1 MILRLALFSSAIG
14 ACLAQTNTATINGA
28 ITDTQ
33 NALIVGSD
41 VIATNQATGVRSA
54 VKTNSSGFYS
64 IPNLAIGTYLL
75 TVQKEGFRRYVRS
88 GITLT
93 TSQTLELNATLE
105 VGEVN
110 STINVTELEPLI
122 DSRTSDVGQVIDAKS
137 IDDLP
142 LGNRRT
148 MNVVKMTGGA
158 VFLSDEPPGKP
169 VYSLAGGRMQSQM
182 VWIDGGTGQNIE
194 LGWDPRASIRPSIQ
208 SRKLRWC
215 PTAIRRNMA
224 VQRAAS

>member
-1 MILRLALFSSAIG
+1 MILRLALFSAAIA

-110 STINVTELEPLI
+110 NTINVTELEPLI
-122 DSRTSDVGQVIDAKS
+122 DSRTSDVDQVID
-137 IDDLP
+137 
-142 LGNRRT
+142 R
-148 MNVVKMTGGA
+148 
-158 VFLSDEPPGKP
+158 
-169 VYSLAGGRMQSQM
+169 
-182 VWIDGGTGQNIE
+182 
-194 LGWDPRASIRPSIQ
+194 
-208 SRKLRWC
+208 
-215 PTAIRRNMA
+215 
-224 VQRAAS
+224 